1 MNDMPR
7 VHPALVT
14 LAAICSEA
22 AQRHGDDWRAVE
34 RHVRRCVRSLPKDQ
48 RESLANEMDR
58 VLRYRAPNGGGQT
71 Q

>member
-1 MNDMPR
+1 MNDISR
-7 VHPALVT
+7 VHPALVA

-22 AQRHGDDWRAVE
+22 AQRHGDDWHAVE

-48 RESLANEMDR
+48 RESLASEMDR
-58 VLRYRAPNGGGQT
+58 VLRYCAPDGGRQT

>member
-1 MNDMPR
+1 MNDTPM
-7 VHPALVT
+7 VHPALIA

-34 RHVRRCVRSLPKDQ
+34 RHIRKCVHSLPKDQ

-58 VLRYRAPNGGGQT
+58 VLRYRAPDRGGQT